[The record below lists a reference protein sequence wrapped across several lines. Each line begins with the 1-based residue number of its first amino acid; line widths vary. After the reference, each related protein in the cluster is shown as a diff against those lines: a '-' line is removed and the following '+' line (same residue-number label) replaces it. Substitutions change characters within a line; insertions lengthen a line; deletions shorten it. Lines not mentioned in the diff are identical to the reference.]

1 MKSTYTFL
9 FLLFLVSLSFSQTK
23 YMVYF
28 KDKGTE
34 ANIVLKKSSALQEFA
49 SKELTPRAIER
60 RKKVMGENYFTYDDM
75 PLNKNYV
82 DQIESRGIK
91 IANKLKWLNAVSCY
105 LSDKQLNEIKN
116 LPFIQKIETVKTLVS
131 SYPIEQNIVPE
142 AKKQSLKKT
151 TSLDYGESLS
161 QNNLSDIP
169 AVHDLG
175 INGDGVVV
183 GILDSGFRW
192 KTLPSLSTKNV
203 LAEHDFVF
211 NDNVTANESQDI
223 PSQDNHGTA
232 VFSIMAGYAPGF
244 LIGPAYGASFILAKT
259 ENVPSETHAEEDN
272 YAAALEWMDSIGVDI
287 TSSSLGYSLFDNST
301 FSYSYNDMNGNTTIV
316 AKAANAAFERGIST
330 FTAAGNDGNN
340 SWYYIS
346 SPGDAFNI
354 LTVGAVTNQNILAS
368 YSSHG
373 PTSDGRIKP
382 EIVTMGSS
390 VQHAVAGTTTY
401 QKGNGTSYATP
412 IAAGIAALLKSTY
425 PFLTNRQIRDIFIAC
440 GDNTDNPNNDRG
452 YGLISAK
459 RLICYP
465 NINNVGSQFILN
477 KIFMPAQDVDAT
489 TVNIFY
495 KTGSGNYQNSFM
507 SFDGNYKYT
516 FTLPQIHEGE
526 QLKFYFTYTTTT
538 GSIIREPEGDK
549 IYSLD
554 LSNDKI
560 ITDVK
565 NNFEIPKNYSLAQNY
580 PNPFNPATV
589 INYSV
594 PAAANVKLK
603 IYDVLGN
610 EIASL
615 VNEYKQPGNYSI
627 QFSANK
633 YGLSSGVYF
642 YTLNADNFTQTRKMI
657 YLK

>member
-1 MKSTYTFL
+1 MKFTYTFL
-9 FLLFLVSLSFSQTK
+9 FLIFFTSLSFSQTK

-28 KDKGTE
+28 KDKGAE
-34 ANIVLKKSSALQEFA
+34 ANLILKKSSALHEMA
-49 SKELTPRAIER
+49 SNELSQRSIER
-60 RKKVMGENYFTYDDM
+60 RKKVMGENYFTYDDL
-75 PLNKNYV
+75 PLSKNYV
-82 DQIESRGIK
+82 DQIEKRGIK
-91 IANKLKWLNAVSCY
+91 IANKLKWFNAVSCY
-105 LSDKQLNEIKN
+105 LTDKQLNEIKN
-116 LPFIQKIETVKTLVS
+116 LQFIQKIEKVKTLVS
-131 SYPIEQNIVPE
+131 SNPVEQNIIPE
-142 AKKQSLKKT
+142 VKNQSLKKT
-151 TSLDYGESLS
+151 NSLDYGESLT

-175 INGDGVVV
+175 INGQGVVV

-203 LAEHDFVF
+203 IAEHDFVF

-287 TSSSLGYSLFDNST
+287 TSSSLGYSLFDNTT
-301 FSYSYNDMNGNTTIV
+301 FSYAYNDMNGNTTIV
-316 AKAANAAFERGIST
+316 AKAANAAFDRGIST

-340 SWYYIS
+340 PWYYIS
-346 SPGDAFNI
+346 SPGDAFDI
-354 LTVGAVTNQNILAS
+354 ITVGAVTSQNVLAS

-382 EIVTMGSS
+382 EIVAMGSS
-390 VQHAVAGTTTY
+390 IQHAVAGTTTY

-412 IAAGIAALLKSTY
+412 MAAGMGALLKSTY
-425 PFLTNRQIRDIFIAC
+425 PYLTNRQIRDIFIAC

-465 NINNVGSQFILN
+465 NTNNIGSQLIIN
-477 KIFMPAQDVDAT
+477 KIFMPAQDVDAST
-489 TVNIFY
+489 ATIFY
-495 KTGSGNYQNSFM
+495 KSGSGNYQNSLM

-516 FTLPQIHEGE
+516 FALPQVSQSEP
-526 QLKFYFTYTTTT
+526 LNFYFTYTTTT
-538 GSIIREPEGDK
+538 GSTVREPEGDK

-554 LSNDKI
+554 LNNDKI

-565 NNFEIPKNYSLAQNY
+565 NNIEVPKNFTLAQNY

-594 PAAANVKLK
+594 PTASKVKLK

-610 EIASL
+610 EVASL
-615 VNEYKQPGNYSI
+615 VNEFKQPGNYST